1 MSVYFVTSNYSF
13 SGAKVRLFLKN
24 ASIFDF
30 LAFWRRNHPSSS
42 YSSYLYTFKTNP
54 METTEKKLFLLDAYA
69 LIYRA
74 FFAMSKNPRL
84 NSKGVNTS
92 AVMGFL
98 NSLYEILQKEK
109 PSHIGVAF
117 DVAGTAQ
124 RQAEYSEYKA
134 NREKM
139 PDDLRD
145 AIPYIIR
152 LIEGFNIPVYG
163 VEGYEADDVIGTLA
177 KKAEQQGF
185 LTYMM
190 TPDKDFGQLVT
201 DKILLY
207 KPAKFGEPAQV
218 WGPKEVCER
227 YGIQEPKQLIDILGL
242 WGDAADNIPGIPGI
256 GEKTAAQLVGKYG
269 SVENLI
275 AHADELKGKQKEN
288 VVNFAEQGLMSKS
301 LATINLEVPVE
312 FNEEELKA
320 KEPDVPMLM
329 ALFEELEFRTFAKRF
344 LEDYKTKQSTLDGP
358 STLRQAQGSGTLAS
372 PSLRGTKQ
380 SREVTEGSQQNDL
393 FSTEATSPSGQFDLF
408 NQGDNSGLL
417 EFSDKDS
424 AKTVAHNYQ
433 LVESDADIQA
443 LVGLLSKQKQFV
455 FDTETTNIDVYSAE
469 LVGLSFAI
477 KAHEAWYLSMPAD
490 QEECQKKLELLRPLF
505 EDESILK
512 IGQNLKYDI
521 SMLAQYGIS
530 VKGKLFDTMLAHYLL
545 EPEQRHNMDY
555 LAEVYLNYITIPIE
569 DLIGK
574 GRQQKTMREVPVN
587 LVKEY
592 AAEDADI
599 TLQLYEK
606 LLPLLK
612 ENGVEKLFYEI
623 EMPLVPVL
631 SRMEANG
638 VRIDTENLLQISEAF
653 GVEIHKIEE
662 EIYNAAGMPFNI
674 ASPKQLGEVLF
685 EKLRIDEKA
694 KKTKTGQYATGE
706 DVLQKLSHKHPIIQL
721 ILDYRSFTKLKST
734 YLDALPA
741 LVNPKDG
748 LIHTSYNQAVTA
760 TGRLSSNNPNLQ
772 NIPVRTEKG
781 REIRRAF
788 VPRSPQYTLL
798 AADYSQIE
806 LRIIAHLS
814 QDPAMMADFNLGHDI
829 HAATAAK
836 VFHVPMD
843 QVTKEQRSR
852 AKAVN
857 FGIIYGMSAF
867 GLAERMELSRS
878 EAADIIKK
886 YFEEYAGIKE
896 YMNRSIAL
904 ARERGYAETILG
916 RRRYLRD
923 INGANSVV
931 RGFAERNAINA
942 PIQGSSADMIKIAM
956 IGIHEELERLK
967 MQSKMILQVHD
978 ELVFD
983 AHLDELDALKAIV
996 QDKMVNALPLSVP
1009 VVVEMNTGAN
1019 WLEAH

>member
-1 MSVYFVTSNYSF
+1 
-13 SGAKVRLFLKN
+13 
-24 ASIFDF
+24 
-30 LAFWRRNHPSSS
+30 
-42 YSSYLYTFKTNP
+42 
-54 METTEKKLFLLDAYA
+54 METSEKKLFLLDAYA

-74 FFAMSKNPRL
+74 FFALSKNPRM

-109 PSHIGVAF
+109 PTHIGVAF

-124 RQAEYSEYKA
+124 RQAEYSGYKA

-145 AIPYIIR
+145 SIPYIIR
-152 LIEGFNIPVYG
+152 LIEAFNIPVYG
-163 VEGYEADDVIGTLA
+163 VEGYEADDVIGTLS

-185 LTYMM
+185 ITYMM

-207 KPAKFGEPAQV
+207 KPAKVGEPAQV

-256 GEKTAAQLVGKYG
+256 GEKTAAQLVGQYG

-288 VVNFAEQGLMSKS
+288 VINFAEQGLMSKA

-320 KEPDVPMLM
+320 KEPDVPALM
-329 ALFEELEFRTFAKRF
+329 ALFEELEFKTFAKRF
-344 LEDYKTKQSTLDGP
+344 LEDYKGKHIVDSPLPP
-358 STLRQAQGSGTLAS
+358 SQ
-372 PSLRGTKQ
+372 RGTQ
-380 SREVTEGSQQNDL
+380 PTRGAVGSQQPDL
-393 FSTEATSPSGQFDLF
+393 FSTSTPSGELDLF
-408 NQGDNSGLL
+408 HQGDNDGLL

-424 AKTVAHNYQ
+424 AKTVAHDYK
-433 LVESDADIQA
+433 LVETEADIKA
-443 LVGLLSKQKQFV
+443 LVELLSKQKQFV

-469 LVGLSFAI
+469 LVGASFAT
-477 KAHEAWYLSMPAD
+477 KAHEAWYLPMPAERD
-490 QEECQKKLELLRPLF
+490 ACQRKLELLRPLF
-505 EDESILK
+505 EDESLLK

-521 SMLAQYGIS
+521 SLLAQYGIN
-530 VKGKLFDTMLAHYLL
+530 VKGKMFDTMLAHYLI

-555 LAEVYLNYITIPIE
+555 LAEVYLNYLTIPIE

-574 GRQQKTMREVPVN
+574 GRQQKTMREVPVE

-638 VRIDTENLLQISEAF
+638 VRIDTENLQLISEEF
-653 GVEIHKIEE
+653 GGEIHKIEE
-662 EIYNAAGMPFNI
+662 QIYQAAGTPFNI
-674 ASPKQLGEVLF
+674 ASPKQLGEILF
-685 EKLRIDEKA
+685 ERLHIDEKA

-706 DVLQKLSHKHPIIQL
+706 DVLQKLSHKHPIIQM
-721 ILDYRSFTKLKST
+721 ILDYRSLTKLKST

-788 VPRSPQYTLL
+788 VPRSQQYTLL

-814 QDPAMMADFNLGHDI
+814 QDPAMVADFNLGHDI

-956 IGIHEELERLK
+956 IGIHQELERLK

-983 AHLDELDALKAIV
+983 AHLDELDTLKAIV

-1009 VVVEMNTGAN
+1009 IVVEMNTGAN

>member
-1 MSVYFVTSNYSF
+1 
-13 SGAKVRLFLKN
+13 
-24 ASIFDF
+24 
-30 LAFWRRNHPSSS
+30 
-42 YSSYLYTFKTNP
+42 
-54 METTEKKLFLLDAYA
+54 METTNKKLFLLDAYA

-74 FFAMSKNPRL
+74 FFAMNKNPRMT
-84 NSKGVNTS
+84 SKGLNTS

-98 NSLYEILQKEK
+98 NSLYEILKNEK
-109 PSHIGVAF
+109 PTHIGVAF
-117 DVAGTAQ
+117 DVAGTEQ
-124 RQAEYSEYKA
+124 RQAEYSDYKA

-139 PDDLRD
+139 PDDLRE

-152 LIEGFNIPVYG
+152 LIEAFNIPIYG
-163 VEGYEADDVIGTLA
+163 VEGYEADDVIGTLS
-177 KKAEQQGF
+177 KKAEKEGF
-185 LTYMM
+185 TTYMM

-201 DKILLY
+201 DKVLLY

-227 YGIQEPKQLIDILGL
+227 YGISEPKQLIDILGL

-256 GEKTAAQLVGKYG
+256 GEKTAAILVGKYG
-269 SVENLI
+269 SVENVI

-288 VVNFAEQGLMSKS
+288 VINFAEQGLMSKA
-301 LATINLEVPVE
+301 LATINLEVPVD
-312 FNEEELKA
+312 FDEEELKA
-320 KEPDVPMLM
+320 KEPDLPALM
-329 ALFEELEFRTFAKRF
+329 ALFEELEFKTFAKRF
-344 LEDYKTKQSTLDGP
+344 LEDYKTKQSSWVGP
-358 STLRQAQGSGTLAS
+358 STGSGTLVPS
-372 PSLRGTKQ
+372 SLRGTKQ
-380 SREVTEGSQQNDL
+380 SRETVGSLTPDL
-393 FSTEATSPSGQFDLF
+393 FSTSTPSGELDLF
-408 NQGDNSGLL
+408 YQDGDSSLL
-417 EFSDKDS
+417 EFSGKDS
-424 AKTVAHNYQ
+424 AKTVQHDYK
-433 LVESDADIQA
+433 LVETEAEIKT
-443 LVGLLSKQKQFV
+443 LVELLSKQKQFV

-469 LVGLSFAI
+469 LVGLSFSI
-477 KAHEAWYLSMPAD
+477 KAHEAWYLPMPAD
-490 QEECQKKLELLRPLF
+490 REECQRKLELLRPLF
-505 EDESILK
+505 EDESLLK

-521 SMLAQYGIS
+521 SMLAQYGIT
-530 VKGKLFDTMLAHYLL
+530 VKGKMFDTMLAHYLL

-574 GRQQKTMREVPVN
+574 GRQQKTMREVPVEI
-587 LVKEY
+587 VKEY

-638 VRIDTENLLQISEAF
+638 VKIDTQNLQQISEEF
-653 GVEIHKIEE
+653 GGEIRKIEE
-662 EIYNAAGMPFNI
+662 EIYTLAGTPFNI
-674 ASPKQLGEVLF
+674 ASPKQLGEILF
-685 EKLRIDEKA
+685 ERLRIDEKA

-706 DVLQKLSHKHPIIQL
+706 EVLQKLSHKHPIIQK

-772 NIPVRTEKG
+772 NIPVRTAQG

-788 VPRSPQYTLL
+788 VPRSEAYTLL

-814 QDPAMMADFNLGHDI
+814 QDPAMVADFNLGHDI

-836 VFHVPMD
+836 VFHVPMNE
-843 QVTKEQRSR
+843 VTKEQRSR

-867 GLAERMELSRS
+867 GLAERMELTRS

-904 ARERGYAETILG
+904 AKERGYAETILG

-956 IGIHEELERLK
+956 IGIHEEMQRLK
-967 MQSKMILQVHD
+967 MQSKMMLQVHD

-983 AHLDELDALKAIV
+983 AHLDELDTLKAIV

-1009 VVVEMNTGAN
+1009 VVVEMNTGDN

>member
-1 MSVYFVTSNYSF
+1 
-13 SGAKVRLFLKN
+13 
-24 ASIFDF
+24 
-30 LAFWRRNHPSSS
+30 
-42 YSSYLYTFKTNP
+42 

-74 FFAMSKNPRL
+74 FFAMNKNPRM

-109 PSHIGVAF
+109 PTHIGVAF

-163 VEGYEADDVIGTLA
+163 VEGYEADDVIGTLS

-185 LTYMM
+185 TTYMM

-242 WGDAADNIPGIPGI
+242 WGDASDNIPGIPGI
-256 GEKTAAQLVGKYG
+256 GEKTAALLVGKYG

-288 VVNFAEQGLMSKS
+288 VIEFAEQGLMSKA

-320 KEPDVPMLM
+320 KDPDVPALM

-344 LEDYKTKQSTLDGP
+344 LEDYKGKSKIDSPLQPMRVGP
-358 STLRQAQGSGTLAS
+358 SPSERGAGGSKS
-372 PSLRGTKQ
+372 P
-380 SREVTEGSQQNDL
+380 NL
-393 FSTEATSPSGQFDLF
+393 FSNEPPTPSGAFDLF
-408 NQGDNSGLL
+408 HQGGEASDLL
-417 EFSDKDS
+417 AFSDKES
-424 AKTVAHNYQ
+424 AKTVAHEYH
-433 LVESDADIQA
+433 LVETEVDIKE
-443 LVGLLSKQKQFV
+443 LVKLLSKQSFFV
-455 FDTETTNIDVYSAE
+455 FDTETTNIDVYSAD
-469 LVGLSFAI
+469 LVGVSFAI
-477 KAHEAWYLSMPAD
+477 KAHEAWYLPMPAER
-490 QEECQKKLELLRPLF
+490 EECQKKLELLRPLF
-505 EDESILK
+505 EDEGILK

-574 GRQQKTMREVPVN
+574 GRMQKTMREVPVE

-606 LLPLLK
+606 LMPLLK

-631 SRMEANG
+631 NRMEANG
-638 VRIDTENLLQISEAF
+638 VKIDTENLQQISEEF
-653 GVEIHKIEE
+653 GIEIHKIEE
-662 EIYNAAGMPFNI
+662 KIYELAGMPFNI

-685 EKLRIDEKA
+685 ERLRIDEKA

-706 DVLQKLSHKHPIIQL
+706 DVLQKLSHKHPIIQK

-788 VPRSPQYTLL
+788 VPRSEAYTFL

-814 QDPAMMADFNLGHDI
+814 QDPAMVADFNLGHDI

-904 ARERGYAETILG
+904 AKERGYAETILG

-923 INGANSVV
+923 INSANSVV

-956 IGIHEELERLK
+956 IGIHQELERLK

-983 AHLDELDALKAIV
+983 AHLDELDTLKAIV

-1009 VVVEMNTGAN
+1009 VVVEMNTGDN

>member
-1 MSVYFVTSNYSF
+1 
-13 SGAKVRLFLKN
+13 
-24 ASIFDF
+24 
-30 LAFWRRNHPSSS
+30 
-42 YSSYLYTFKTNP
+42 
-54 METTEKKLFLLDAYA
+54 MENTEKKLFLLDAYA

-74 FFAMSKNPRL
+74 FFALNKNPRM

-98 NSLYEILQKEK
+98 NSLYEILKNEK
-109 PSHIGVAF
+109 PTHIGVAF

-124 RQAEYSEYKA
+124 RQAEYSDYKA

-139 PDDLRD
+139 PEDLRES
-145 AIPYIIR
+145 IPYIIR
-152 LIEGFNIPVYG
+152 LIEAFNIPIYG
-163 VEGYEADDVIGTLA
+163 VEGYEADDVIGTMS
-177 KKAEQQGF
+177 KMAEQQGF
-185 LTYMM
+185 ITYMM

-201 DKILLY
+201 DKVLLY
-207 KPAKFGEPAQV
+207 KPAKFGEPAQI

-242 WGDAADNIPGIPGI
+242 WGDATDNIPGIPGI
-256 GEKTAAQLVGKYG
+256 GEKTAAILVGKYG

-288 VVNFAEQGLMSKS
+288 VINFAEQGLMSKA

-320 KEPDVPMLM
+320 KEPDMPALM
-329 ALFEELEFRTFAKRF
+329 ALFEELEFKTFAKRF
-344 LEDYKTKQSTLDGP
+344 LEDYKGKHGGDSPLQPLRVGSFP
-358 STLRQAQGSGTLAS
+358 SQ
-372 PSLRGTKQ
+372 RGA
-380 SREVTEGSQQNDL
+380 EGSQTHTPDL
-393 FSTEATSPSGQFDLF
+393 FSTPTPSGEFDLF
-408 NQGDNSGLL
+408 HQGDATDNLL
-417 EFSDKDS
+417 AFSDKDS
-424 AKTVAHNYQ
+424 AKTVQHDYK
-433 LVESDADIQA
+433 LVESETDIKA
-443 LVGLLSKQKQFV
+443 LVALLSAQKQFV

-477 KAHEAWYLSMPAD
+477 KAHEAWYLPMPAER
-490 QEECQKKLELLRPLF
+490 EECQKKLEWLRPLF
-505 EDESILK
+505 EDENILK

-530 VKGKLFDTMLAHYLL
+530 VKSKLFDTMLAHYLL

-574 GRQQKTMREVPVN
+574 GRQQKTMREVPVE

-606 LLPLLK
+606 LLSLLK
-612 ENGVEKLFYEI
+612 ENGVEKLLYEI

-638 VRIDTENLLQISEAF
+638 VKIDTQNLQQISEEF
-653 GVEIHKIEE
+653 GGEIHKIEE
-662 EIYNAAGMPFNI
+662 EIYALAGTPFNI
-674 ASPKQLGEVLF
+674 ASPKQLGEILF
-685 EKLRIDEKA
+685 EKLKIDEKA

-706 DVLQKLSHKHPIIQL
+706 DVLQKLSHKHPIIQK

-814 QDPAMMADFNLGHDI
+814 HDPAMVNDFNLGHDI

-836 VFHVPMD
+836 VFHVPMNE
-843 QVTKEQRSR
+843 VTKEQRSR

-867 GLAERMELSRS
+867 GLAERMEISRS

-904 ARERGYAETILG
+904 AKERGYAETILG

-923 INGANSVV
+923 INGSNSVV

-956 IGIHEELERLK
+956 IGIHQELERLK

-1009 VVVEMNTGAN
+1009 VVVEMNTGSN

>member
-1 MSVYFVTSNYSF
+1 
-13 SGAKVRLFLKN
+13 
-24 ASIFDF
+24 
-30 LAFWRRNHPSSS
+30 
-42 YSSYLYTFKTNP
+42 

-74 FFAMSKNPRL
+74 FFALNKNPRL

-98 NSLYEILQKEK
+98 NSLYEILKNER
-109 PSHIGVAF
+109 PTHIGVAF

-152 LIEGFNIPVYG
+152 LIEAFNIPMYG
-163 VEGYEADDVIGTLA
+163 VEGYEADDVIGTLS

-185 LTYMM
+185 TTYMM

-201 DKILLY
+201 DKVLLY
-207 KPAKFGEPAQV
+207 KPAKFGEPAQI

-256 GEKTAAQLVGKYG
+256 GEKTAALLVQKYG

-312 FNEEELKA
+312 FNEEELRA
-320 KEPDVPMLM
+320 KEPDVPALM

-344 LEDYKTKQSTLDGP
+344 LEDYKGKRSTLDGP
-358 STLRQAQGSGTLAS
+358 STLRGASGTAGLGTLAS

-380 SREVTEGSQQNDL
+380 SMEALETQSPDL
-393 FSTEATSPSGQFDLF
+393 FSNPTPSGTFDLF
-408 NQGDNSGLL
+408 HQGGESETGLL
-417 EFSDKDS
+417 AFSDKDS
-424 AKTVAHNYQ
+424 AKTVAHDYK
-433 LVESDADIQA
+433 LVETDADIKA
-443 LVGLLSKQKQFV
+443 LVELLSKQKQFV

-477 KAHEAWYLSMPAD
+477 KAHEAWYLPMPAN
-490 QEECQKKLELLRPLF
+490 QEECQQKLDLLRPLF
-505 EDESILK
+505 ENESILK
-512 IGQNLKYDI
+512 IGQNLKYDL
-521 SMLAQYGIS
+521 SMLAQYGIN
-530 VKGKLFDTMLAHYLL
+530 VRGKMFDTMLAHYLL

-574 GRQQKTMREVPVN
+574 GRQQKTMREVPIE

-612 ENGVEKLFYEI
+612 ENGVEKLFYDI

-638 VRIDTENLLQISEAF
+638 VKIDTENLQQISEEF
-653 GVEIHKIEE
+653 GREIHKIEE
-662 EIYNAAGMPFNI
+662 EIYTLAGMPFNI
-674 ASPKQLGEVLF
+674 ASPKQLGEILF

-706 DVLQKLSHKHPIIQL
+706 DVLQKLAHKHPIIHL

-781 REIRRAF
+781 REIRKAF
-788 VPRSPQYTLL
+788 VPRGEAYTLL

-814 QDPAMMADFNLGHDI
+814 QDPAMVADFNLGHDI

-836 VFHVPMD
+836 VFHVPMSE
-843 QVTKEQRSR
+843 VTKEQRSR

-886 YFEEYAGIKE
+886 YFEEYSGIKE

-923 INGANSVV
+923 INGSNSVV

-956 IGIHEELERLK
+956 IGIHEEMQRLK

-983 AHLDELDALKAIV
+983 AHLDELDTLKSIV
-996 QDKMVNALPLSVP
+996 NDKMVNALPLSVP
-1009 VVVEMNTGAN
+1009 VIVEMNTGTN

>member
-1 MSVYFVTSNYSF
+1 
-13 SGAKVRLFLKN
+13 
-24 ASIFDF
+24 
-30 LAFWRRNHPSSS
+30 
-42 YSSYLYTFKTNP
+42 

-74 FFAMSKNPRL
+74 FFAMSKNPRM

-117 DVAGTAQ
+117 DVSGTAQ

-145 AIPYIIR
+145 SIPYIIR
-152 LIEGFNIPVYG
+152 LIEAFNIPVYG
-163 VEGYEADDVIGTLA
+163 VEGYEADDVIGTLS

-185 LTYMM
+185 TTYMM

-201 DKILLY
+201 DRILLY

-227 YGIQEPKQLIDILGL
+227 YGIEEPKQLIDILGL

-256 GEKTAAQLVGKYG
+256 GEKTAAQLVQKYG

-312 FNEEELKA
+312 FKEEELKA
-320 KEPDVPMLM
+320 KEPDVPALM
-329 ALFEELEFRTFAKRF
+329 ALFEELEFKTFAKRF
-344 LEDYKTKQSTLDGP
+344 LEDYRKTHAGEVSLDCFVP
-358 STLRQAQGSGTLAS
+358 RNDEKAT
-372 PSLRGTKQ
+372 
-380 SREVTEGSQQNDL
+380 GSQTPNL
-393 FSTEATSPSGQFDLF
+393 FSNETPSAIRQFDLF
-408 NQGDNSGLL
+408 NQGDNSGIS

-424 AKTVAHNYQ
+424 AKTVPHDYK
-433 LVESDADIQA
+433 LVESDADIKA
-443 LVGLLSKQKQFV
+443 LTDLLFKQKQFV

-490 QEECQKKLELLRPLF
+490 QKECQKKLELLRPLF
-505 EDESILK
+505 DSESILK

-521 SMLAQYGIS
+521 SMLSQYGIS
-530 VKGKLFDTMLAHYLL
+530 VRGPLFDTMLAHYLL

-555 LAEVYLNYITIPIE
+555 LAEVYLNYLTIPIE

-574 GRQQKTMREVPVN
+574 GRQQKTMREVPVEQ
-587 LVKEY
+587 VKEY

-606 LLPLLK
+606 LMPLLK

-638 VRIDTENLLQISEAF
+638 VKIDTENLQQISEAF
-653 GVEIHKIEE
+653 GVEIRKIEE
-662 EIYNAAGMPFNI
+662 EIYKAAGMPFNI

-685 EKLRIDEKA
+685 EKLKIDEKA

-706 DVLQKLSHKHPIIQL
+706 DVLQKLSHKHPIIQM
-721 ILDYRSFTKLKST
+721 ILDYRSLTKLKST

-788 VPRSPQYTLL
+788 VPRSEAYTLL

-814 QDPAMMADFNLGHDI
+814 QDPAMVADFNLGHDI

-896 YMNRSIAL
+896 YMNRSISL

-956 IGIHEELERLK
+956 IGIHQELERLK

-983 AHLDELDALKAIV
+983 THLDELDTLKAIV

-1009 VVVEMNTGAN
+1009 VVVEMNTGVN

>member
-1 MSVYFVTSNYSF
+1 
-13 SGAKVRLFLKN
+13 
-24 ASIFDF
+24 
-30 LAFWRRNHPSSS
+30 
-42 YSSYLYTFKTNP
+42 
-54 METTEKKLFLLDAYA
+54 MENTDKKLFLLDAYA

-74 FFAMSKNPRL
+74 FFAMNKNPRMT
-84 NSKGVNTS
+84 SKGLNTS

-98 NSLYEILQKEK
+98 NSLYEILKNEK
-109 PSHIGVAF
+109 PTHIGVAF
-117 DVAGTAQ
+117 DVSGTEQ
-124 RQAEYSEYKA
+124 RQTEYSEYKA

-139 PDDLRD
+139 PDDLRE

-152 LIEGFNIPVYG
+152 LVEAFNIPIYG
-163 VEGYEADDVIGTLA
+163 VEGYEADDVIGTLS

-185 LTYMM
+185 TTYMM

-201 DKILLY
+201 DKVLLY

-227 YGIQEPKQLIDILGL
+227 YGIQDPKQLIDILGL

-256 GEKTAAQLVGKYG
+256 GEKTAAQLVGQYG

-275 AHADELKGKQKEN
+275 AHADELKGNQKEN
-288 VVNFAEQGLMSKS
+288 VINYAEQGLMSKM

-312 FNEEELKA
+312 FNEEELRA
-320 KEPDVPMLM
+320 KEPDLPALM
-329 ALFEELEFRTFAKRF
+329 ALFEELEFKTFAKRF
-344 LEDYKTKQSTLDGP
+344 LDDYKKTHED
-358 STLRQAQGSGTLAS
+358 AS
-372 PSLRGTKQ
+372 PSLRGGTTKQ
-380 SREVTEGSQQNDL
+380 SSQTTGSPDL
-393 FSTEATSPSGQFDLF
+393 FSNETPSATGQFDLF
-408 NQGDNSGLL
+408 NQVGGTGELL
-417 EFSDKDS
+417 VFSDKAS
-424 AKTVAHNYQ
+424 AKTVQHDYK
-433 LVESDADIQA
+433 LVETEADIKA
-443 LVGLLSKQKQFV
+443 LVELLLKQKQFV

-477 KAHEAWYLSMPAD
+477 KAHEAWYLPMPA
-490 QEECQKKLELLRPLF
+490 ERESCQKRLELLRPLF

-530 VKGKLFDTMLAHYLL
+530 VKGKMFDTMLAHYLL

-574 GRQQKTMREVPVN
+574 GRMQKTMREVPVE

-638 VRIDTENLLQISEAF
+638 VKIDTENLKQISEEF
-653 GVEIHKIEE
+653 GGEIHKVEE
-662 EIYNAAGMPFNI
+662 EIYTLAGTPFNI
-674 ASPKQLGEVLF
+674 ASPKQLGEILF
-685 EKLRIDEKA
+685 ERLKIDEKA

-706 DVLQKLSHKHPIIQL
+706 EVLQKLSHKHPIIQK

-772 NIPVRTEKG
+772 NIPVRTAQG

-788 VPRSPQYTLL
+788 VPRSEAYTLL

-814 QDPAMMADFNLGHDI
+814 QDPAMVSDFNLGHDI

-836 VFHVPMD
+836 VFHVPMNE
-843 QVTKEQRSR
+843 VTKEQRSR

-904 ARERGYAETILG
+904 AKERGYAETILG

-956 IGIHEELERLK
+956 IGIHEEMQRLK
-967 MQSKMILQVHD
+967 MQSKMMLQVHD

-983 AHLDELDALKAIV
+983 AHFDELNDLKAIV
-996 QDKMVNALPLSVP
+996 QDKMVNAMPLSVP
-1009 VVVEMNTGAN
+1009 VVVEMNTGNN

>member
-1 MSVYFVTSNYSF
+1 
-13 SGAKVRLFLKN
+13 
-24 ASIFDF
+24 
-30 LAFWRRNHPSSS
+30 
-42 YSSYLYTFKTNP
+42 
-54 METTEKKLFLLDAYA
+54 MEISEKKLFLLDAYA

-74 FFAMSKNPRL
+74 FFALNKNPRL

-98 NSLYEILQKEK
+98 NSLYEILKNER
-109 PSHIGVAF
+109 PTHIGVAF

-124 RQAEYSEYKA
+124 RQAEYNDYKA

-139 PDDLRD
+139 PDDLRES
-145 AIPYIIR
+145 IPYIIR
-152 LIEGFNIPVYG
+152 LVESFNIPIYG

-177 KKAEQQGF
+177 KKAEQQDF
-185 LTYMM
+185 TTYMM

-256 GEKTAAQLVGKYG
+256 GEKMAAQLVGKYG

-288 VVNFAEQGLMSKS
+288 VIEFAEQGLMSKA
-301 LATINLEVPVE
+301 LATINLEVPVD
-312 FNEEELKA
+312 FDEEELKA
-320 KEPDVPMLM
+320 KEPDVPALM

-344 LEDYKTKQSTLDGP
+344 LDDYNKTHTDSSQQTS
-358 STLRQAQGSGTLAS
+358 S
-372 PSLRGTKQ
+372 SLRGTKQ
-380 SREVTEGSQQNDL
+380 SMEIAGNQTLDL
-393 FSTEATSPSGQFDLF
+393 FSTSSGEFDLF
-408 NQGDNSGLL
+408 HQSGETSDLL
-417 EFSDKDS
+417 AFSDKNS
-424 AKTVAHNYQ
+424 AKTMQHDYK
-433 LVESDADIQA
+433 LVETEADIKA
-443 LVGLLSKQKQFV
+443 LVELLSRQKQFV

-469 LVGLSFAI
+469 LVGVSFAI
-477 KAHEAWYLSMPAD
+477 KAHEAWYLPMPAER
-490 QEECQKKLELLRPLF
+490 EECQKKLELLRPLF
-505 EDESILK
+505 EDEGILK

-521 SMLAQYGIS
+521 SMLAQYSIAI
-530 VKGKLFDTMLAHYLL
+530 KGKMFDTMLAHYLL

-574 GRQQKTMREVPVN
+574 GRQQKTMREVPIE

-606 LLPLLK
+606 LMPLLK

-638 VRIDTENLLQISEAF
+638 VKIDTENLQQISEEF
-653 GVEIHKIEE
+653 GREIHKIEE
-662 EIYNAAGMPFNI
+662 EIYALAGMPFNI
-674 ASPKQLGEVLF
+674 ASPKQLGEILF
-685 EKLRIDEKA
+685 EKLKIDEKA

-706 DVLQKLSHKHPIIQL
+706 EVLQKLLHKHAIVQK
-721 ILDYRSFTKLKST
+721 ILDYRSLTKLKST

-772 NIPVRTEKG
+772 NIPVRTAQG

-788 VPRSPQYTLL
+788 VPRSEAYTLL

-814 QDPAMMADFNLGHDI
+814 QDPAMVADFNLGHDI

-836 VFHVPMD
+836 VFHVPME

-904 ARERGYAETILG
+904 AKERGYAETILG

-923 INGANSVV
+923 INSANSVV

-956 IGIHEELERLK
+956 IGIHEELQRLK

-983 AHLDELDALKAIV
+983 AHLDELNDLKAIV

-1009 VVVEMNTGAN
+1009 VIVEMNTGNN

>member
-1 MSVYFVTSNYSF
+1 
-13 SGAKVRLFLKN
+13 
-24 ASIFDF
+24 
-30 LAFWRRNHPSSS
+30 
-42 YSSYLYTFKTNP
+42 

-74 FFAMSKNPRL
+74 FFAMSKNPRM

-109 PSHIGVAF
+109 PTHIGVAF

-145 AIPYIIR
+145 SIPYIIR
-152 LIEGFNIPVYG
+152 LIEAFNIPVYG
-163 VEGYEADDVIGTLA
+163 VEGYEADDVIGTLS

-185 LTYMM
+185 TTYMM

-256 GEKTAAQLVGKYG
+256 GEKTAAILVGKYG

-288 VVNFAEQGLMSKS
+288 VINFAEQGLMSKA
-301 LATINLEVPVE
+301 LATINLEVPVDLD
-312 FNEEELKA
+312 EEELKA
-320 KEPDVPMLM
+320 KEPDVPALM
-329 ALFEELEFRTFAKRF
+329 ALFEELEFKTFAKRF
-344 LEDYKTKQSTLDGP
+344 LEDYKGKHGVD
-358 STLRQAQGSGTLAS
+358 S
-372 PSLRGTKQ
+372 PLPTSQK
-380 SREVTEGSQQNDL
+380 EVSESPLPPLKGGQIPAGEYDL
-393 FSTEATSPSGQFDLF
+393 FH
-408 NQGDNSGLL
+408 QGDNSGLL

-424 AKTVAHNYQ
+424 AKTVLHDYK
-433 LVESDADIQA
+433 LVESDADIKA
-443 LVGLLSKQKQFV
+443 LVDLLSKQKQFV
-455 FDTETTNIDVYSAE
+455 FDSETTNIDVYSAE

-505 EDESILK
+505 EDESIMK

-521 SMLAQYGIS
+521 SMLTQYGIS

-555 LAEVYLNYITIPIE
+555 LAEVYLNYLTIPIE

-574 GRQQKTMREVPVN
+574 GRQQKTMREVPVE

-606 LLPLLK
+606 LMPLLK
-612 ENGVEKLFYEI
+612 ENGVEKLFYDI

-638 VRIDTENLLQISEAF
+638 VRIDTENLQQISEAF
-653 GVEIHKIEE
+653 GVEIRKIEE
-662 EIYNAAGMPFNI
+662 EIYKAAGMPFNI

-706 DVLQKLSHKHPIIQL
+706 DVLQKLSHKHPIIQM

-788 VPRSPQYTLL
+788 VPRSSEYTLL

-814 QDPAMMADFNLGHDI
+814 QDAAMVADFNLGHDI

-983 AHLDELDALKAIV
+983 AHLDELDTLKAIV

>member
-1 MSVYFVTSNYSF
+1 
-13 SGAKVRLFLKN
+13 
-24 ASIFDF
+24 
-30 LAFWRRNHPSSS
+30 
-42 YSSYLYTFKTNP
+42 
-54 METTEKKLFLLDAYA
+54 METSEKKLFLLDAYA

-74 FFAMSKNPRL
+74 FFAMNKNPRM

-92 AVMGFL
+92 AIMGFL

-109 PSHIGVAF
+109 PTHIGVAF

-139 PDDLRD
+139 PDDLRES
-145 AIPYIIR
+145 IPYIIR

-163 VEGYEADDVIGTLA
+163 VEGYEADDVIGTLS

-185 LTYMM
+185 ITYMM

-201 DKILLY
+201 DKVLLY
-207 KPAKFGEPAQV
+207 KPAKFGETAQI
-218 WGPKEVCER
+218 WGPKEVCAR

-242 WGDAADNIPGIPGI
+242 WGDASDNIPGIPGI
-256 GEKTAAQLVGKYG
+256 GEKTAAILVGKYG

-288 VVNFAEQGLMSKS
+288 VIGFAEQGLMSKA
-301 LATINLEVPVE
+301 LATINLEVPVD
-312 FNEEELKA
+312 FDEEELKA
-320 KEPDVPMLM
+320 KEPDLPALM

-344 LEDYKTKQSTLDGP
+344 LDDYKKTHDSVPTAERPADKPTPPNLFSAPTPSGELD
-358 STLRQAQGSGTLAS
+358 LFHQDGSG
-372 PSLRGTKQ
+372 
-380 SREVTEGSQQNDL
+380 L
-393 FSTEATSPSGQFDLF
+393 F
-408 NQGDNSGLL
+408 
-417 EFSDKDS
+417 EFTDKDS
-424 AKTVAHNYQ
+424 AKTVQHNYK
-433 LVESDADIQA
+433 LVEGEDDIKA
-443 LVGLLSKQKQFV
+443 LVERLSEQQHFV

-477 KAHEAWYLSMPAD
+477 EEHSGWYLPMPAER
-490 QEECQKKLELLRPLF
+490 EECQKRLELLRPLF
-505 EDESILK
+505 EDESIMK

-521 SMLAQYGIS
+521 SMLEQYDIS
-530 VKGKLFDTMLAHYLL
+530 VKGQLFDTMLAHYLL

-555 LAEVYLNYITIPIE
+555 LAEVYLNYLTIPIE

-574 GRQQKTMREVPVN
+574 GRQQKTMREVPVE

-612 ENGVEKLFYEI
+612 ENGVEKLFYDI

-638 VRIDTENLLQISEAF
+638 VKIDTENLQQISETF
-653 GVEIHKIEE
+653 GGEIKKIEAQIFE
-662 EIYNAAGMPFNI
+662 QSGAPFNI
-674 ASPKQLGEVLF
+674 ASPKQLGEILF
-685 EKLRIDEKA
+685 EKLKIDEKA

-706 DVLQKLSHKHPIIQL
+706 DVLQKLAHKHPIINM

-772 NIPVRTEKG
+772 NIPVRTEQG

-788 VPRSPQYTLL
+788 VPRSEQYTLL

-814 QDPAMMADFNLGHDI
+814 GDPVMVNDFNLGHDI

-836 VFHVPMD
+836 VFHVPMNE
-843 QVTKEQRSR
+843 VTKEQRSR

-867 GLAERMELSRS
+867 GLAERMEISRS

-896 YMNRSIAL
+896 YMNRSIAITK
-904 ARERGYAETILG
+904 ERGYAETILG

-923 INGANSVV
+923 INSSNSVV

-956 IGIHEELERLK
+956 IGIHQELERLK
-967 MQSKMILQVHD
+967 MQSKMIMQVHD

-983 AHLDELDALKAIV
+983 AHLDELNALKAIV
-996 QDKMVNALPLSVP
+996 QEKMANAMPLSVP
-1009 VVVEMNTGAN
+1009 VVVEMNTGSN

>member
-1 MSVYFVTSNYSF
+1 
-13 SGAKVRLFLKN
+13 
-24 ASIFDF
+24 
-30 LAFWRRNHPSSS
+30 
-42 YSSYLYTFKTNP
+42 

-139 PDDLRD
+139 PDDLRES
-145 AIPYIIR
+145 IPYIIR
-152 LIEGFNIPVYG
+152 LIEAFNIPVYG
-163 VEGYEADDVIGTLA
+163 VEGYEADDIIGTLA

-185 LTYMM
+185 TTYMM

-201 DKILLY
+201 DRILLY

-256 GEKTAAQLVGKYG
+256 GEKTAAILVGKYG

-275 AHADELKGKQKEN
+275 NHADELKGKQKEN
-288 VVNFAEQGLMSKS
+288 VINFAEQGLMSKN

-312 FNEEELKA
+312 FNEEELRA
-320 KEPDVPMLM
+320 KDPDMPALM
-329 ALFEELEFRTFAKRF
+329 ALFEELEFKNFAKRF
-344 LEDYKTKQSTLDGP
+344 LEDYKRKQSTLDGP
-358 STLRQAQGSGTLAS
+358 STGSGTLAS

-380 SREVTEGSQQNDL
+380 SRETLETQSPNL
-393 FSTEATSPSGQFDLF
+393 FSNPTPSDGFDLF
-408 NQGDNSGLL
+408 HQGGEGESDLL

-424 AKTVAHNYQ
+424 AKTVQHDYK
-433 LVESDADIQA
+433 LVETEEDIKA
-443 LVGLLSKQKQFV
+443 LVELLAKQKQFV

-477 KAHEAWYLSMPAD
+477 KAHEAWYLPMPAD
-490 QEECQKKLELLRPLF
+490 QEECQKKLEPLRPLF
-505 EDESILK
+505 EDESIMK

-521 SMLAQYGIS
+521 SMLAQYGIR
-530 VKGKLFDTMLAHYLL
+530 VRGPLFDTMLAHYLL

-555 LAEVYLNYITIPIE
+555 LAEVYLNYLTILIE

-574 GRQQKTMREVPVN
+574 GRMQKTMREVPVE

-638 VRIDTENLLQISEAF
+638 VRIDTENLQQISEAF

-662 EIYNAAGMPFNI
+662 EIYKAAGMPFNI

-685 EKLRIDEKA
+685 EKLHIDEKA

-706 DVLQKLSHKHPIIQL
+706 DVLQKLSHKHPIIQM

-814 QDPAMMADFNLGHDI
+814 QDPAMVNDFNLGHDI

-904 ARERGYAETILG
+904 ARDRGYAETILG

-956 IGIHEELERLK
+956 IGIHQELERLK

-983 AHLDELDALKAIV
+983 AHLDELDMLKAIV

-1009 VVVEMNTGAN
+1009 VIVEMNTGDN

>member
-1 MSVYFVTSNYSF
+1 
-13 SGAKVRLFLKN
+13 
-24 ASIFDF
+24 
-30 LAFWRRNHPSSS
+30 
-42 YSSYLYTFKTNP
+42 

-74 FFAMSKNPRL
+74 FFAMNKNPRM

-92 AVMGFL
+92 AIIGFL

-152 LIEGFNIPVYG
+152 LIEAFNIPVYG
-163 VEGYEADDVIGTLA
+163 VEGYEADDVIGTLS

-227 YGIQEPKQLIDILGL
+227 YGIQDPKQLIDILGL

-301 LATINLEVPVE
+301 LATINLEVPVD
-312 FNEEELKA
+312 FDEEELRA
-320 KEPDVPMLM
+320 KEPDVPALM

-344 LEDYKTKQSTLDGP
+344 LDDYKKTHGNVPTEETPTPKP
-358 STLRQAQGSGTLAS
+358 SS
-372 PSLRGTKQ
+372 P
-380 SREVTEGSQQNDL
+380 DL
-393 FSTEATSPSGQFDLF
+393 FSAPASSGEFDLF
-408 NQGDNSGLL
+408 HQGDNNGLL

-424 AKTVAHNYQ
+424 AKTVTHDYK
-433 LVESDADIQA
+433 LVESDSDIKA
-443 LVGLLSKQKQFV
+443 LVNLLSKQKEVV

-490 QEECQKKLELLRPLF
+490 REACQKKLELLRPLF
-505 EDESILK
+505 EDESIMK

-521 SMLAQYGIS
+521 SMLAQYGIR
-530 VKGKLFDTMLAHYLL
+530 VKGPLFDTMLAHYLL

-555 LAEVYLNYITIPIE
+555 LAEVYLNYLTIPIE

-574 GRQQKTMREVPVN
+574 GRMQKTMREVPVE

-638 VRIDTENLLQISEAF
+638 VKIDTENLQQISEAF
-653 GVEIHKIEE
+653 GIEIHKIEE
-662 EIYNAAGMPFNI
+662 EIYKAAGMPFNI
-674 ASPKQLGEVLF
+674 ASPKQLGEILF
-685 EKLRIDEKA
+685 ERLRIDEKA

-706 DVLQKLSHKHPIIQL
+706 DVLQKLSHKHPIIQM

-788 VPRSPQYTLL
+788 VPRSDAYTLL

-814 QDPAMMADFNLGHDI
+814 QDPAMVKDFNLGHDI

-923 INGANSVV
+923 INSSNSVV

-956 IGIHEELERLK
+956 IGIHQELERLK

-983 AHLDELDALKAIV
+983 AHLDELDTLKSIV
-996 QDKMVNALPLSVP
+996 NDKMVNALPLSVP
-1009 VVVEMNTGAN
+1009 VIVEMNTGTN

>member
-1 MSVYFVTSNYSF
+1 
-13 SGAKVRLFLKN
+13 
-24 ASIFDF
+24 
-30 LAFWRRNHPSSS
+30 
-42 YSSYLYTFKTNP
+42 
-54 METTEKKLFLLDAYA
+54 MENTEKKLFLLDAYA

-74 FFAMSKNPRL
+74 FFALSKNPRM

-109 PSHIGVAF
+109 PTHIGVAF
-117 DVAGTAQ
+117 DVSGTAQ

-145 AIPYIIR
+145 SIPYIIR
-152 LIEGFNIPVYG
+152 LIEAFNIPVYG
-163 VEGYEADDVIGTLA
+163 VEGYEADDVIGTLS

-185 LTYMM
+185 ITYMM

-256 GEKTAAQLVGKYG
+256 GEKTAAQLVQKYG

-288 VVNFAEQGLMSKS
+288 VINFAEQGLMSKA

-312 FNEEELKA
+312 FSEEELKA
-320 KEPDVPMLM
+320 KEPDVPALM
-329 ALFEELEFRTFAKRF
+329 ALFEELEFKTFAKRF
-344 LEDYKTKQSTLDGP
+344 LEDYKKTHGDVQQAEIPTPKP
-358 STLRQAQGSGTLAS
+358 SA
-372 PSLRGTKQ
+372 P
-380 SREVTEGSQQNDL
+380 NL
-393 FSTEATSPSGQFDLF
+393 FSTTPPSSEFDLF
-408 NQGDNSGLL
+408 HQGDNSGLL

-424 AKTVAHNYQ
+424 AKTVPHDYK
-433 LVESDADIQA
+433 LVENDADIKS
-443 LVGLLSKQKQFV
+443 LVDLLCKQKQFV

-477 KAHEAWYLSMPAD
+477 KAHEAWYLSMPA
-490 QEECQKKLELLRPLF
+490 EREACQKKLELLRPLF
-505 EDESILK
+505 ENEGIQK

-530 VKGKLFDTMLAHYLL
+530 VKGPMFDTMLAHYLL

-555 LAEVYLNYITIPIE
+555 LAEVYLNYLTIPIE

-574 GRQQKTMREVPVN
+574 GRQQKTMREVPVEQ
-587 LVKEY
+587 VKEY

-606 LLPLLK
+606 LMPLLK

-638 VRIDTENLLQISEAF
+638 VKIDTENLQQISEEF
-653 GVEIHKIEE
+653 GKEIRKIEE
-662 EIYNAAGMPFNI
+662 QIYQAAGTPFNI
-674 ASPKQLGEVLF
+674 ASPKQLGEILF
-685 EKLRIDEKA
+685 EKLKIDEKA

-706 DVLQKLSHKHPIIQL
+706 DVLQKLSHKHPIIQM
-721 ILDYRSFTKLKST
+721 ILDYRSYTKLKST

-741 LVNPKDG
+741 LVNTKDG

-814 QDPAMMADFNLGHDI
+814 QDPAMVNDFNLGHDI

-836 VFHVPMD
+836 VFHVPME

-956 IGIHEELERLK
+956 IGIHQELERLK

-983 AHLDELDALKAIV
+983 AHLDELDTLKAFV
-996 QDKMVNALPLSVP
+996 NDKMVNALPLSVP
-1009 VVVEMNTGAN
+1009 VVVEMNTGSN

>member
-1 MSVYFVTSNYSF
+1 
-13 SGAKVRLFLKN
+13 
-24 ASIFDF
+24 
-30 LAFWRRNHPSSS
+30 
-42 YSSYLYTFKTNP
+42 

-74 FFAMSKNPRL
+74 FFAMSKNPRM
-84 NSKGVNTS
+84 NSKGLNTS

-109 PSHIGVAF
+109 PTHIGVAF
-117 DVAGTAQ
+117 DVSGTAQ

-145 AIPYIIR
+145 SIPYIIR
-152 LIEGFNIPVYG
+152 LIEAFNIPVYG
-163 VEGYEADDVIGTLA
+163 VEGYEADDVIGTLS

-185 LTYMM
+185 TTYMM

-256 GEKTAAQLVGKYG
+256 GEKTAAQLVQKYG

-288 VVNFAEQGLMSKS
+288 VINFAEQGLMSKA

-320 KEPDVPMLM
+320 KDPDVPALM

-344 LEDYKTKQSTLDGP
+344 LEDYKGKQSPLDGP
-358 STLRQAQGSGTLAS
+358 STLRQTQGSGTSAL

-380 SREVTEGSQQNDL
+380 SRETAESQTPDL
-393 FSTEATSPSGQFDLF
+393 FSTSTPSGEFDLF
-408 NQGDNSGLL
+408 HQNDNSGLL

-424 AKTVAHNYQ
+424 AKTVAHDYK
-433 LVESDADIQA
+433 LVENDADIKS
-443 LVGLLSKQKQFV
+443 LVDLLCKQKQFV

-477 KAHEAWYLSMPAD
+477 KAHEAWYLSMPAER
-490 QEECQKKLELLRPLF
+490 EECQKKLELLRPLF
-505 EDESILK
+505 ENENILK

-530 VKGKLFDTMLAHYLL
+530 VKGPMFDTMLAHYLI

-555 LAEVYLNYITIPIE
+555 LAEVYLNYLTIPIE

-574 GRQQKTMREVPVN
+574 GRMQKTMREVPVE

-612 ENGVEKLFYEI
+612 ENCVEKLFYEI

-638 VRIDTENLLQISEAF
+638 VKIDTENLQQISEEF
-653 GVEIHKIEE
+653 GRQIRKIEE
-662 EIYNAAGMPFNI
+662 EIYKAAGMPFNI

-685 EKLRIDEKA
+685 EKLKIDEKA

-706 DVLQKLSHKHPIIQL
+706 DVLQKLSHKHPIIQM
-721 ILDYRSFTKLKST
+721 ILDYRSLTKLKST

-788 VPRSPQYTLL
+788 VPRSEAYTLL

-814 QDPAMMADFNLGHDI
+814 QDPAMVADFNLGHDI

-956 IGIHEELERLK
+956 IGIHQELEHLK

-983 AHLDELDALKAIV
+983 AHLDELDTLKAIV
-996 QDKMVNALPLSVP
+996 NDKMVNALPLSVP

>member
-1 MSVYFVTSNYSF
+1 
-13 SGAKVRLFLKN
+13 
-24 ASIFDF
+24 
-30 LAFWRRNHPSSS
+30 
-42 YSSYLYTFKTNP
+42 

-74 FFAMSKNPRL
+74 FFAMSKNPRM

-109 PSHIGVAF
+109 PTHIGVAF

-145 AIPYIIR
+145 SIPYIIR
-152 LIEGFNIPVYG
+152 LIEAFNIPVYG
-163 VEGYEADDVIGTLA
+163 VEGYEADDVIGTLS
-177 KKAEQQGF
+177 KKAEKQGF
-185 LTYMM
+185 TTYMM

-256 GEKTAAQLVGKYG
+256 GEKTAAILVGKYG
-269 SVENLI
+269 SVDNLI

-288 VVNFAEQGLMSKS
+288 VINFAEQGLMSKA
-301 LATINLEVPVE
+301 LATINLEVPVDLD
-312 FNEEELKA
+312 EEELKA
-320 KEPDVPMLM
+320 KEPDVPALM

-344 LEDYKTKQSTLDGP
+344 LEDYKSKQSTLDGP
-358 STLRQAQGSGTLAS
+358 STGSGTSAS

-380 SREVTEGSQQNDL
+380 SREMTEGSQQPDL
-393 FSTEATSPSGQFDLF
+393 FSSNETFDLF

-417 EFSDKDS
+417 EFSEKDS
-424 AKTVAHNYQ
+424 AKTLAHDYK
-433 LVESDADIQA
+433 LVETETDIKA
-443 LVGLLSKQKQFV
+443 LVDLLSKQKQFV

-477 KAHEAWYLSMPAD
+477 KAHEAWYLSMPA
-490 QEECQKKLELLRPLF
+490 EREACQKKLELLRPLF
-505 EDESILK
+505 EDENILK

-555 LAEVYLNYITIPIE
+555 LAEVYLNYLTIPIE

-574 GRQQKTMREVPVN
+574 GRQQKTMREVPVE

-638 VRIDTENLLQISEAF
+638 VRIDTENLQQISETF
-653 GVEIHKIEE
+653 GIEIHKIEE
-662 EIYNAAGMPFNI
+662 EIYKAAGMPFNI

-685 EKLRIDEKA
+685 EHLRIDEKA

-706 DVLQKLSHKHPIIQL
+706 DVLQKLSHKHPIIQM

-814 QDPAMMADFNLGHDI
+814 QDPAMINDFNLGHDI

-836 VFHVPMD
+836 VFHVPMN

-956 IGIHEELERLK
+956 IGIHQELERLK

-983 AHLDELDALKAIV
+983 AHLDELDTLKAIV

-1009 VVVEMNTGAN
+1009 VIVEMNTGDN

>member
-1 MSVYFVTSNYSF
+1 
-13 SGAKVRLFLKN
+13 
-24 ASIFDF
+24 
-30 LAFWRRNHPSSS
+30 
-42 YSSYLYTFKTNP
+42 

-109 PSHIGVAF
+109 PTHIGVAF

-152 LIEGFNIPVYG
+152 LIEAFNIPVYG
-163 VEGYEADDVIGTLA
+163 VEGYEADDVIGTMS
-177 KKAEQQGF
+177 KIAEQQGF
-185 LTYMM
+185 TTYMM

-201 DKILLY
+201 DKVFLY

-227 YGIQEPKQLIDILGL
+227 YGISEPKQLIDILGL

-256 GEKTAAQLVGKYG
+256 GEKTAAQLVQKYG

-288 VVNFAEQGLMSKS
+288 VIEFAEQGLMSKA

-312 FNEEELKA
+312 FDEEELKA
-320 KEPDVPMLM
+320 KEPDLPALM

-344 LEDYKTKQSTLDGP
+344 LDDYKKTHDSVPVVETPAPKHI
-358 STLRQAQGSGTLAS
+358 S
-372 PSLRGTKQ
+372 P
-380 SREVTEGSQQNDL
+380 DL
-393 FSTEATSPSGQFDLF
+393 FSSETPSASGQFDLF
-408 NQGDNSGLL
+408 NQGENTGDLL
-417 EFSDKDS
+417 AFSDKDS
-424 AKTVAHNYQ
+424 AKTVKHDYK
-433 LVESDADIQA
+433 LVETEEEIKA
-443 LVGLLSKQKQFV
+443 LVELLSKQKQFV
-455 FDTETTNIDVYSAE
+455 FDTETTNIDVYLAD
-469 LVGLSFAI
+469 LVGVSFAI
-477 KAHEAWYLSMPAD
+477 KDHEAWYLPMPA
-490 QEECQKKLELLRPLF
+490 EREACQKKMELLRPLF
-505 EDESILK
+505 ESENILK

-521 SMLAQYGIS
+521 SMLAQYDIS
-530 VKGKLFDTMLAHYLL
+530 VRGKMFDTMLAHYLI

-574 GRQQKTMREVPVN
+574 GHQQKTMREVPLE

-638 VRIDTENLLQISEAF
+638 VKIDTENLHQISEEF
-653 GVEIHKIEE
+653 GREIHKIEE
-662 EIYNAAGMPFNI
+662 EIYELAGTPFNI
-674 ASPKQLGEVLF
+674 ASPKQLGEILF
-685 EKLRIDEKA
+685 EKLKIDEKA

-706 DVLQKLSHKHPIIQL
+706 EVLQKLLHKHPIIQM

-788 VPRSPQYTLL
+788 VPRSEAYTLL

-814 QDPAMMADFNLGHDI
+814 QDPAMVADFNLGHDI

-836 VFHVPMD
+836 VFHVPME

-904 ARERGYAETILG
+904 AKERGYAETILG

-923 INGANSVV
+923 INSANSVV

-956 IGIHEELERLK
+956 IGIHQELERLK

-983 AHLDELDALKAIV
+983 AHLDELDVLKAIV
-996 QDKMVNALPLSVP
+996 NDKMVNALPLSVP
-1009 VVVEMNTGAN
+1009 VIVEMNTGAN

>member
-1 MSVYFVTSNYSF
+1 
-13 SGAKVRLFLKN
+13 
-24 ASIFDF
+24 
-30 LAFWRRNHPSSS
+30 
-42 YSSYLYTFKTNP
+42 

-74 FFAMSKNPRL
+74 FFALSKNPRM

-109 PSHIGVAF
+109 PTHIGVAF
-117 DVAGTAQ
+117 DVSGTAQ

-139 PDDLRD
+139 PDDLRES
-145 AIPYIIR
+145 IPYIIR
-152 LIEGFNIPVYG
+152 LIEAFNIPVYG
-163 VEGYEADDVIGTLA
+163 VEGYEADDVIGTLS

-185 LTYMM
+185 TTYMM

-218 WGPKEVCER
+218 WGAKEVCER
-227 YGIQEPKQLIDILGL
+227 YGIKEPKQLIDILGL
-242 WGDAADNIPGIPGI
+242 WGDASDNIPGSPGI
-256 GEKTAAQLVGKYG
+256 GEKTASALVGQYG

-288 VVNFAEQGLMSKS
+288 VINFAEQGLMSKA
-301 LATINLEVPVE
+301 LATINLEVPVG
-312 FNEEELKA
+312 FNEEELKS
-320 KEPDVPMLM
+320 KEPDVPALM
-329 ALFEELEFRTFAKRF
+329 ALFEELEFKAFAKRF
-344 LEDYKTKQSTLDGP
+344 LDDYKKSHDSVPTTVETPAPKP
-358 STLRQAQGSGTLAS
+358 AS
-372 PSLRGTKQ
+372 PES
-380 SREVTEGSQQNDL
+380 
-393 FSTEATSPSGQFDLF
+393 FSAPSPSGQFDLF
-408 NQGDNSGLL
+408 HQGDNSGLL

-424 AKTVAHNYQ
+424 AKTVPHDYK
-433 LVESDADIQA
+433 LVETEAEIKA
-443 LVGLLSKQKQFV
+443 LVELLSKQQQFV
-455 FDTETTNIDVYSAE
+455 FDTETTNIDVYSAD

-477 KAHEAWYLSMPAD
+477 KAHEAWYLPMPA
-490 QEECQKKLELLRPLF
+490 EREACQMKLELLRPLF
-505 EDESILK
+505 ENETILK

-521 SMLAQYGIS
+521 SMLAQYGIR
-530 VKGKLFDTMLAHYLL
+530 VKGPMFDTMLAHYLL

-555 LAEVYLNYITIPIE
+555 LAEVYLNYLTIPIE

-574 GRQQKTMREVPVN
+574 GRMQKTMREVPVN

-638 VRIDTENLLQISEAF
+638 VRIDTENLQQISEAF
-653 GVEIHKIEE
+653 GVEIRKIEE
-662 EIYNAAGMPFNI
+662 EIYKAAGMPFNI
-674 ASPKQLGEVLF
+674 ASPKQLGEILF
-685 EKLRIDEKA
+685 ERLRIDEKA

-706 DVLQKLSHKHPIIQL
+706 DVLQKLSHKHPIIQM
-721 ILDYRSFTKLKST
+721 ILDYRSLTKLKST

-772 NIPVRTEKG
+772 NIPVRTAQG

-814 QDPAMMADFNLGHDI
+814 QDPAMVKDFNLGHDI

-956 IGIHEELERLK
+956 IGIHQELERLK
-967 MQSKMILQVHD
+967 MRSKMILQVHD

-983 AHLDELDALKAIV
+983 AHLDELDALKSIV